1 MQSFNLTQ
9 TLAHLR
15 LDVPSFRPVA
25 RAYLHDV
32 MEYLEAMDQA
42 HACREYATIAQS
54 AQAMTRVANVIH
66 ADELAH
72 LASELA
78 TLADAGDADGVG
90 RSLRQLHLANL
101 RITNTLRMITD
112 DE

>member
-1 MQSFNLTQ
+1 MQSFNLAQ

-15 LDVPSFRPVA
+15 LDILSFRPVA
-25 RAYLHDV
+25 RAYLQDV
-32 MEYLEAMDQA
+32 MEYLEAMVQA
-42 HACREYATIAQS
+42 HACRDYAAIAQS
-54 AQAMTRVANVIH
+54 AQAMHRVANVIH

-78 TLADAGDADGVG
+78 TWADAGDADGVG
-90 RSLRQLHLANL
+90 RSLRKLHLANH
-101 RITNTLRMITD
+101 RVTATLRMITD